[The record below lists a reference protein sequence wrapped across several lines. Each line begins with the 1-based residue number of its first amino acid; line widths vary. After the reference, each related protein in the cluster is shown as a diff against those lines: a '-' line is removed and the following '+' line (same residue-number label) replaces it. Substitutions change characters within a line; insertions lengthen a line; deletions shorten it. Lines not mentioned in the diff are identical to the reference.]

1 MKISKGKIVL
11 YNGINRSL
19 FSGMDPVNL
28 GLLAISAVLK
38 QHGYQ
43 TVLIPNIDDPKSLQI
58 LKKEIKS
65 ALMVGVSC
73 MTGDPLLNAIKFSQI
88 AKRLKPNIPI
98 CWGGYHVTFD
108 YHNSMKEDF
117 IDYIIRG
124 QGEKSV
130 IELLTSIQKNI
141 NFNL

>member
-73 MTGDPLLNAIKFSQI
+73 IRFSMPSSFLKLLK
-88 AKRLKPNIPI
+88 
-98 CWGGYHVTFD
+98 G
-108 YHNSMKEDF
+108 
-117 IDYIIRG
+117 
-124 QGEKSV
+124 
-130 IELLTSIQKNI
+130 
-141 NFNL
+141 